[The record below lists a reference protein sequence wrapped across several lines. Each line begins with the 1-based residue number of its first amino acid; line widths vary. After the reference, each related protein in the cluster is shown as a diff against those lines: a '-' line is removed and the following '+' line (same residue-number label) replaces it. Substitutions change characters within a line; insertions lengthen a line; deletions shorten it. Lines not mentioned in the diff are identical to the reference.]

1 MATVKPICNKV
12 DCFRNKCGM
21 YCDLLDDYPSKEPCP
36 FYKTDAEAE
45 NGYIAAHNR
54 LLDMGRLDLIRK
66 YEYNSARKGQ
76 W

>member
-1 MATVKPICNKV
+1 
-12 DCFRNKCGM
+12 M